1 MGPPG
6 AAGEDA
12 AMDDIKLQA
21 REDPAIRTFRIC
33 LERPPAPTI
42 HGIVRQVAAE
52 RGTPGRAGRSSQP
65 QRRAGLFA

>member
-1 MGPPG
+1 
-6 AAGEDA
+6 
-12 AMDDIKLQA
+12 MDDIKLPA
-21 REDPAIRTFRIC
+21 REDPAFRTFRIC

-52 RGTPGRAGRSSQP
+52 RAAPGRVARSTQL